1 MSACDVC
8 FIIFLYRPASTPH
21 IYSFIHTTLLNRCIR
36 LRKSRRTSH
45 VRYHRRRSGR
55 FFFMVHHHPST
66 TSTRAPSSPR
76 TRPTHIDDTYDVY
89 TTLGPPPNS
98 LRRSP
103 KAYRC
108 NKYQEKPCYVIATTL
123 SLHRMSSINHN
134 YTPFFKIALSSLL
147 LHSARLWIR
156 MSTWFNCRPNA
167 KRREVALII
176 SFHLLLLLLPVII
189 TPLPT
194 QVN

>member
-1 MSACDVC
+1 MHQTAAVSAYVTHA
-8 FIIFLYRPASTPH
+8 LSSTSKWP
-21 IYSFIHTTLLNRCIR
+21 
-36 LRKSRRTSH
+36 
-45 VRYHRRRSGR
+45 
-55 FFFMVHHHPST
+55 FFFMVHHHPTT

-76 TRPTHIDDTYDVY
+76 TRPTHIDDTYDVC

-123 SLHRMSSINHN
+123 SLHRMSSINHCS
-134 YTPFFKIALSSLL
+134 TPFFKNSVFFVTTTFG
-147 LHSARLWIR
+147 SAADKDVYMVQLPAECEEEGRCTYYFLP
-156 MSTWFNCRPNA
+156 STTSF
-167 KRREVALII
+167 VAC
-176 SFHLLLLLLPVII
+176 HH

>member
-1 MSACDVC
+1 VAV
-8 FIIFLYRPASTPH
+8 
-21 IYSFIHTTLLNRCIR
+21 
-36 LRKSRRTSH
+36 
-45 VRYHRRRSGR
+45 
-55 FFFMVHHHPST
+55 FFYGAHHPST

-123 SLHRMSSINHN
+123 SLHRMSSINHH
-134 YTPFFKIALSSLL
+134 YTPFFKIALSSLVYIF
-147 LHSARLWIR
+147 SAVDKDVYMVQLPAECEEEGSCTYYFLPSTTSFVACHHYTTSNTSELIR
-156 MSTWFNCRPNA
+156 CYNIRPTGGSTFSCMF
-167 KRREVALII
+167 IDY
-176 SFHLLLLLLPVII
+176 
-189 TPLPT
+189 
-194 QVN
+194 

>member
-1 MSACDVC
+1 MYQSAAVSAVC
-8 FIIFLYRPASTPH
+8 
-21 IYSFIHTTLLNRCIR
+21 
-36 LRKSRRTSH
+36 H
-45 VRYHRRRSGR
+45 VYEYHRRRSGR
-55 FFFMVHHHPST
+55 FFMVHHHPTT

-123 SLHRMSSINHN
+123 SLHRMSSINHCS
-134 YTPFFKIALSSLL
+134 TPFFKNSVFFITTTFGSAADKDVYMIQMPAKLWRGEGRRCTYLFPSL
-147 LHSARLWIR
+147 
-156 MSTWFNCRPNA
+156 F
-167 KRREVALII
+167 VACLIT
-176 SFHLLLLLLPVII
+176 L
-189 TPLPT
+189 
-194 QVN
+194 

>member
-1 MSACDVC
+1 MC
-8 FIIFLYRPASTPH
+8 FIIFLYHPASTPH
-21 IYSFIHTTLLNRCIR
+21 IYSFIHTTLLSRCIR
-36 LRKSRRTSH
+36 LRQSRRTSR

-123 SLHRMSSINHN
+123 SLHQMCPQSTIAAHPSS
-134 YTPFFKIALSSLL
+134 KIAFSSLL
-147 LHSARLWIR
+147 LHSAWLRIR
-156 MSTWFNCRPNA
+156 MSTWFNCRPNV
-167 KRREVALII
+167 KRREGAPII
-176 SFHLLLLLLPVII
+176 SFHLLPRFVALSSLHHF
-189 TPLPT
+189 
-194 QVN
+194 QHK

>member
-1 MSACDVC
+1 
-8 FIIFLYRPASTPH
+8 
-21 IYSFIHTTLLNRCIR
+21 
-36 LRKSRRTSH
+36 
-45 VRYHRRRSGR
+45 
-55 FFFMVHHHPST
+55 MVHHHPST

-76 TRPTHIDDTYDVY
+76 TRPTHIDDTYDGY

-108 NKYQEKPCYVIATTL
+108 NKISRKTLLCFIATAL
-123 SLHRMSSINHN
+123 SLHRMSSINHH

-147 LHSARLWIR
+147 LHSAARLRIR
-156 MSTWFNCRPNA
+156 MSTWFNCRPNV
-167 KRREVALII
+167 KRRECAPII
-176 SFHLLLLLLPVII
+176 SFHLLPIII

>member
-1 MSACDVC
+1 MC

-36 LRKSRRTSH
+36 LRKSRRTSR

-55 FFFMVHHHPST
+55 FFLKVHHHTSST
-66 TSTRAPSSPR
+66 TSTLPTTPR
-76 TRPTHIDDTYDVY
+76 MQPTHIVDTYDVY

-123 SLHRMSSINHN
+123 SLHRMSSINHH

-156 MSTWFNCRPNA
+156 MSWFNCRRNV
-167 KRREVALII
+167 KRREVALIF